1 MDFFFT
7 QVDNPQLRPI
17 DKKSSNMFE
26 EYLASTSCAT
36 ASSSQPINDELG
48 VYLRAGPESL
58 KYKENGKEK
67 VMMPIEWWVRHA
79 DTYPRLSRMALD
91 YLSIP
96 GKRFITSSAA

>member
-1 MDFFFT
+1 M
-7 QVDNPQLRPI
+7 QVDNPQLHHSPV
-17 DKKSSNMFE
+17 DKTSLNMFE
-26 EYLASTSCAT
+26 EYLANTSCAT
-36 ASSSQPINDELG
+36 SSSQPLNDELG

-67 VMMPIEWWVRHA
+67 VMTPIEWWIHHA

-96 GKRFITSSAA
+96 SK